1 MPAGPGCPPARPIA
15 REVELR
21 TRIDADELPHLPT
34 APGARASAVS
44 AAVRALRRPGE
55 HCRRRISVAPSRIVI
70 CSPRCR
76 VTVRNPMAPRFM
88 VNVIAVGDVAPVG
101 VLARV
106 SALRKCHRDR
116 ERGRQRRQ
124 LHPDTPSFLTRVL
137 SLSADK
143 KLAQTVRFE
152 RVSADENAS
161 LDGEA
166 RGRHSIPRR
175 FPDALIRMAR
185 ICSAGKRRQIVAA
198 ICRPK
203 IH

>member
-1 MPAGPGCPPARPIA
+1 MDLDHHRPAVASPN
-15 REVELR
+15 R
-21 TRIDADELPHLPT
+21 TRRAGVHRIHR
-34 APGARASAVS
+34 GARSASTRRTLPPPHFGS
-44 AAVRALRRPGE
+44 AKPNCNMQPALPGN
-55 HCRRRISVAPSRIVI
+55 RTQPNGAP
-70 CSPRCR
+70 
-76 VTVRNPMAPRFM
+76 FHGEL
-88 VNVIAVGDVAPVG
+88 IAVGDAVPVG

-106 SALRKCHRDR
+106 SVLRKCHRDR
-116 ERGRQRRQ
+116 ERGRQCRQ
-124 LHPDTPSFLTRVL
+124 LRPDTPSFLTRVL

-152 RVSADENAS
+152 RVSVDENAS

-185 ICSAGKRRQIVAA
+185 ICSAGKRRQIIAA